1 MLTPERFTLQKIS
14 PLCSKNLKNT
24 EMFIDFPHF
33 SVESPA
39 EDLLLFRLLKGLSQ
53 LLLIQLF
60 RFLVLLAE
68 IRRGKNHGKRA
79 ISSGEMCQKCQ
90 KLGKIMGQPYRF
102 RWIGWNILRNF
113 NHGFSGFSMASLR
126 KLVNGCPSSDDGIV
140 GPEARTDVGQV
151 SKIWVRFIVIQ

>member
-1 MLTPERFTLQKIS
+1 
-14 PLCSKNLKNT
+14 
-24 EMFIDFPHF
+24 
-33 SVESPA
+33 
-39 EDLLLFRLLKGLSQ
+39 
-53 LLLIQLF
+53 
-60 RFLVLLAE
+60 VLLAE